1 MNLLEWYKTDLKMVN
16 QLYMDGRQ
24 LVNRVDENSP
34 LSSNMPPIAGAI
46 SWTNS
51 LLERIRDPMERLQ
64 CLP

>member
-1 MNLLEWYKTDLKMVN
+1 MVN